1 MRQRVIQRE
10 FLSQRMFPGGFEMAD
25 DDLLIKLH
33 IRCPATLGAMLEKIR
48 VEAGQDEEL
57 IGTLDMD
64 EESLMRPGVL

>member
-10 FLSQRMFPGGFEMAD
+10 LLRQCMFAGGFEMAD
-25 DDLLIKLH
+25 DDLLIELH
-33 IRCPATLGAMLEKIR
+33 IRGTSALGAVLEKIR

-64 EESLMRPGVL
+64 E